1 MGMNETSI
9 LAEPV
14 KSAKERLDDLLAK
27 VEQVKKEVQAEE
39 EAKKVPPKI
48 EIEVWSTIGGY
59 LSDPHR
65 AWYVKPFELFLQ
77 EKRGKVAGACA
88 FVLLQVGLPAS
99 QDRLEAVLQREGHR
113 GYHDGNLPQQEH
125 QGHRPLLTQ

>member
-65 AWYVKPFELFLQ
+65 AWYVKPFELFY
-77 EKRGKVAGACA
+77 KKSGGKSLAHALSYYCKWDYPHLRSGWKQYYKVK
-88 FVLLQVGLPAS
+88 
-99 QDRLEAVLQREGHR
+99 DIEAAMMEIFHSRNIRNIGW
-113 GYHDGNLPQQEH
+113 YCD
-125 QGHRPLLTQ
+125 